1 MVWPAGSGRALRFF
15 DMVPPIL
22 MPTAPRYLPLAQWT
36 CGRIAR
42 FWSGHPR
49 IFLCGAEGDG
59 RALPLRDDPRDWM
72 RVAASA
78 CADLL
83 ADGFRQ
89 VYVIL
94 DDHPPIAECHA
105 EHLGRALPGMVE
117 ELGMTSLV
125 TGGYGPLNKRKGRAT
140 CWKGFTPE
148 CLPLS
153 QPWKLPLHP
162 ALWNLQRLHDIL
174 IHLINRL
181 PDSVHTP
188 WAFERI
194 GSDLEKGGVREDWLS
209 ACWRVNARETSTP
222 EALALH
228 DFRDRIVRLAL
239 RVSAC
244 DALVFAGRDGRDAV
258 VGALAGLRHPRIGP
272 YPCFWSGVMKK
283 GRINQDYLFY
293 ARFKNRPD
301 LVEGLVNIPL

>member
-1 MVWPAGSGRALRFF
+1 MKASSAI
-15 DMVPPIL
+15 PPIL

-36 CGRIAR
+36 CGQIEM
-42 FWSGHPR
+42 FWPSHPR
-49 IFLCGAEGDG
+49 IFLCGAEGDA

-89 VYVIL
+89 AYVIL
-94 DDHPPIAECHA
+94 DDHPPIAACHV
-105 EHLGRALPGMVE
+105 EHLRETLPGMME
-117 ELGMTSLV
+117 DLGMTSLV
-125 TGGYGPLNKRKGRAT
+125 TGGYGPLNRRKGKVTR
-140 CWKGFTPE
+140 WKGFSPE

-174 IHLINRL
+174 VHLIQHL
-181 PDSVHTP
+181 PDAEHTP

-209 ACWRVNARETSTP
+209 ACWRVNARETATP
-222 EALALH
+222 EALRLH
-228 DFRDRIVRLAL
+228 NFRDILL
-239 RVSAC
+239 RKTMTLC
-244 DALVFAGRDGRDAV
+244 GYGPLIFGGRSGREAFQT
-258 VGALAGLRHPRIGP
+258 AIAGLRHPRIGP

-283 GRINQDYLFY
+283 GRLNTDYLFY
-293 ARFKNRPD
+293 ARFKNRPE
-301 LVEGLVNIPL
+301 LIEGLANISL